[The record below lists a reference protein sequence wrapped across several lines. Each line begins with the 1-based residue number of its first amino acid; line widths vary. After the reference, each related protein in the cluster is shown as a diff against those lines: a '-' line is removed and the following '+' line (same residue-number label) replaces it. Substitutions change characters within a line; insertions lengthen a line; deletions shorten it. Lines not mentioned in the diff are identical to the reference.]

1 MYEKLTKYLS
11 DFDMDKIGKWTSEK
25 HGKGT
30 KDDPLLFPGMIN
42 SIPVHR
48 FADEVTEFVLDH
60 PEEELNHYYD
70 ILEENGLEWET
81 DSMCN
86 ADVAK
91 LDGRVVMA
99 LLVGAVRSEKYSD
112 GALLKFFQRGM
123 ITNCLKRLKEI
134 DDQN

>member
-25 HGKGT
+25 HEKGT

-70 ILEENGLEWET
+70 ILEEK
-81 DSMCN
+81 DSSGRRTRCAMRMWPN
-86 ADVAK
+86 LMDVLLWHYLSEQSA
-91 LDGRVVMA
+91 LRSTVME
-99 LLVGAVRSEKYSD
+99 LY
-112 GALLKFFQRGM
+112 
-123 ITNCLKRLKEI
+123 
-134 DDQN
+134 